1 MLVRKAVATDVESI
15 HNLIQGFAEQG
26 LMLPRN
32 HRSLYEHLQD
42 FTVAVIDEKVV
53 GTAGLHVLWKD
64 LAEVRSLAVSTDQ
77 QGLGIGHL
85 LVQATIQE
93 ARRMNIAQV
102 LSLTYQT
109 EFFRKLGFVLVQ
121 RDSLPHKVWKDCVY
135 CTKFYECDET
145 ALVYYTRSAVA
156 VQQEFADKR

>member
-1 MLVRKAVATDVESI
+1 MLIRKALITDVDPI
-15 HNLIQGFAEQG
+15 HDLIQGFAEQG

-42 FTVAVIDEKVV
+42 FTVAVIDNKVV

-64 LAEVRSLAVSTDQ
+64 LSEVRSLAVSTDQ
-77 QGLGIGHL
+77 QGLGIGHQ
-85 LVQATIQE
+85 LVVATIQE
-93 ARRMNIAQV
+93 AQRMGIDQV

-109 EFFRKLGFVLVQ
+109 KFFQKLGFILVR

-135 CTKFYECDET
+135 CKKFYQCDET
-145 ALVYYTRSAVA
+145 ALVYYTRSGVA
-156 VQQEFADKR
+156 VQQKIAD